1 MMRAVELH
9 ARGGPLVVTERPRPA
24 ASGRAVVIDV
34 TACGLCR
41 SDLHVVDGDYP
52 APLPIVLGH
61 EITGIDRELGPVMV
75 YAPRGC
81 GGCNMCASG
90 QEMLCPDGLETGLVA
105 DGGYAEAVWVAGP
118 EYLVPL
124 GALDP
129 VRAAPLACGG
139 LTAYRAVA
147 HGLGD
152 LGRRPAARAV
162 VLGVGGLGQF
172 AIQFLRLRSDCE
184 VVAVDSDPAKR
195 ARARELGA
203 HDAVAPDEIDV
214 DAAFVVDFVGATTT
228 LALANRVVARQGLV
242 VVVGLFGGRAPFGF
256 GAVPHEARFMTS
268 VWGTRAQL
276 GELLAL
282 AERESLQYTV
292 ESVPLVEAQH
302 AHDRLRAGD
311 VAGRLV
317 LVP

>member
-1 MMRAVELH
+1 MHAVELR
-9 ARGGPLVVTERPRPA
+9 ARGGPLVVTERPRPTP
-24 ASGRAVVIDV
+24 SGRAVVIDV
-34 TACGLCR
+34 TACGVCR

-61 EITGIDRELGPVMV
+61 EITGIENDLGPVMV

-81 GGCNMCASG
+81 GRCTMCASG
-90 QEMLCPDGLETGLVA
+90 QEMLCPDGRETGLVV
-105 DGGYAEAVWVAGP
+105 DGGYAEAVLVAGP
-118 EYLVPL
+118 EYLVAL

-139 LTAYRAVA
+139 LTAYRAVVR
-147 HGLGD
+147 GLAEV
-152 LGRRPAARAV
+152 RRPGARALV
-162 VLGVGGLGQF
+162 IGAGGLGQF
-172 AIQFLRLRSDCE
+172 AIQFLRLRSDAE
-184 VVAVDSDPAKR
+184 VVAVDADAAKR

-203 HDAVAPDEIDV
+203 HEAVAPDDLDTE
-214 DAAFVVDFVGATTT
+214 AAFVVDFVGANPTV
-228 LALANRVVARQGLV
+228 ALAARAVARQGLV
-242 VVVGLFGGRAPFGF
+242 VVVGLAGGRAPFGF
-256 GAVPHEARFMTS
+256 GAVPHEARFTTS

-282 AERESLQYTV
+282 ATKEPLHYTV
-292 ESVPLVEAQH
+292 EPVPLVDAQQ
-302 AHDRLRAGD
+302 AHDRLRAGE